1 MKALRIRGFTLIE
14 LMITVAIVA
23 ILAAVAYPSY
33 INYVRDS
40 RRADCKG
47 VLLSYANA
55 LERSFSLNNNYL
67 DPDLD
72 PTRNPPRFT
81 CPSDGG
87 AATYVLDLDVPAGDT
102 FTLTATPTGSQTGD
116 RCGEL
121 ELTNSGRRDAEDN
134 NCW

>member
-1 MKALRIRGFTLIE
+1 MNPLRIRGFTLVE

-33 INYVRDS
+33 TTYVRDS

-47 VLLSYANA
+47 VLLAYANA
-55 LERSFSLNNNYL
+55 LERSFSINNTYPNAAL
-67 DPDLD
+67 AG
-72 PTRNPPRFT
+72 FT
-81 CPSDGG
+81 CPPDGG
-87 AATYVLDLDVPAGDT
+87 AATYNLGLVGGAT

-116 RCGEL
+116 RCGTL
-121 ELTNSGRRDAEDN
+121 TLTNSGARTPAAG